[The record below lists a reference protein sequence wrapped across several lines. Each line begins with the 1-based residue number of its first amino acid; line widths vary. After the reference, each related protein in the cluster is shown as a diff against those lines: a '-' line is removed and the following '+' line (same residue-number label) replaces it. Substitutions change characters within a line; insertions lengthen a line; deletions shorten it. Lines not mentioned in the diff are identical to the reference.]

1 MTQKKRGLG
10 FNPLLGLDQ
19 STVDAVLN
27 TEKTDP
33 MVKGTSGTG
42 GSTGLLQLAIE
53 KIVPNPFQPRTRF
66 SELELDELSDS
77 IRQHGVMQPVV
88 VRQTVRGYELIA
100 GERRWRASQR
110 AGLAEIPALVRDLD
124 DQQVAALALIENIQR
139 EQLTAIEQARALAR
153 MRDQFSMDQT
163 ALATMISSSRSNVA
177 NLLRLLNLSQG
188 VQSMLEEGRLEMGH
202 ARALLPLPENMQ
214 VKTAEDVL
222 RSQLSVRQTETL
234 VRRLLSDDSK
244 PDQGGDQKDPDVGRL
259 EAKLSDRLG
268 ASVQI
273 KPKSGGKGHIVIEYG
288 SLDILD
294 GIVARLKTKD

>member
-27 TEKTDP
+27 TEKTDSTI
-33 MVKGTSGTG
+33 KGTSGP
-42 GSTGLLQLAIE
+42 SGLLQLAIE

-66 SELELDELSDS
+66 NELELDELSDS

-202 ARALLPLPENMQ
+202 ARSLLPLPENMQ

-222 RSQLSVRQTETL
+222 RSKLSVRQTETL
-234 VRRLLSDDSK
+234 VKRLLSDNSK
-244 PDQGGDQKDPDVGRL
+244 RDQGSDQKDPDVSRL

>member
-27 TEKTDP
+27 TEKTDATI
-33 MVKGTSGTG
+33 KGTG
-42 GSTGLLQLAIE
+42 GPSGLLQLAIE

-66 SELELDELSDS
+66 NELELDELSDS

-234 VRRLLSDDSK
+234 VKRLLSDNSK
-244 PDQGGDQKDPDVGRL
+244 RDQGSDQKDPDVSRL

>member
-27 TEKTDP
+27 KDQTSQNTEKL
-33 MVKGTSGTG
+33 SNAA
-42 GSTGLLQLAIE
+42 GLIQLAVE

-110 AGLAEIPALVRDLD
+110 AGITEIPAIIRDLD

-177 NLLRLLNLSQG
+177 NLLRLLNLAQG
-188 VQSMLEEGRLEMGH
+188 VQTMLEDGRLEMGH

-214 VKTAEDVL
+214 QKTAEDVL
-222 RSQLSVRQTETL
+222 KSQLSVRQTETL
-234 VRRLLSDDSK
+234 VKRLLADDTSPSK
-244 PDQGGDQKDPDVGRL
+244 SEDKDPDVSRL

-273 KPKSGGKGHIVIEYG
+273 KAKSGGKGHIVIEYG

-294 GIVARLKTKD
+294 GIVARLKAKE

>member
-27 TEKTDP
+27 TDKTDSTI
-33 MVKGTSGTG
+33 KGTSGRP
-42 GSTGLLQLAIE
+42 GLLQLEIE

-66 SELELDELSDS
+66 NELELDELSDS

-234 VRRLLSDDSK
+234 VKRLLSDNSK
-244 PDQGGDQKDPDVGRL
+244 RDQGSDQKDPDVSRL

-273 KPKSGGKGHIVIEYG
+273 QPKSGGKGHIVIEYG

>member
-27 TEKTDP
+27 KDQTSQNTEKP
-33 MVKGTSGTG
+33 SNAA
-42 GSTGLLQLAIE
+42 GLIQVAVE

-110 AGLAEIPALVRDLD
+110 AGITEIPAIIRDLD

-177 NLLRLLNLSQG
+177 NLLRLLNLAQG
-188 VQSMLEEGRLEMGH
+188 VQTMLEDGSLEMGH

-214 VKTAEDVL
+214 QKTAEDVL
-222 RSQLSVRQTETL
+222 KSQLSVRQTETL
-234 VRRLLSDDSK
+234 VKRLLADDTSPSK
-244 PDQGGDQKDPDVGRL
+244 SEDKDPDVSRL

-273 KPKSGGKGHIVIEYG
+273 KAKSGGKGHIVIEYG

-294 GIVARLKTKD
+294 GIVARLKAKE

>member
-27 TEKTDP
+27 KDQTSQNTEKP
-33 MVKGTSGTG
+33 SNAA
-42 GSTGLLQLAIE
+42 GLIQLAVE

-110 AGLAEIPALVRDLD
+110 AGITEIPAIVRDLD

-177 NLLRLLNLSQG
+177 NLLRLLNLAQG
-188 VQSMLEEGRLEMGH
+188 VQTMLEDGRLEMGH

-214 VKTAEDVL
+214 QKTAEDVL
-222 RSQLSVRQTETL
+222 KSQLSVRQTETL
-234 VRRLLSDDSK
+234 VKRLLVDDTSPSK
-244 PDQGGDQKDPDVGRL
+244 SEDKDPDVSRL

-273 KPKSGGKGHIVIEYG
+273 KAKSGGKGHIVIEYG

-294 GIVARLKTKD
+294 GIVARLKAKE

>member
-27 TEKTDP
+27 KDQTIQNTKQP
-33 MVKGTSGTG
+33 NNSA
-42 GSTGLLQLAIE
+42 GLIHLAVE

-66 SELELDELSDS
+66 SELELNELSDS

-88 VRQTVRGYELIA
+88 VRQTVRGFELIA

-110 AGLAEIPALVRDLD
+110 AGITEIPAIVRDLD

-139 EQLTAIEQARALAR
+139 EELTAIEQARALAR

-177 NLLRLLNLSQG
+177 NLLRLLNLALG
-188 VQSMLEEGRLEMGH
+188 VQTMLEDGRLEMGH

-214 VKTAEDVL
+214 QKTAEDVL
-222 RSQLSVRQTETL
+222 KSQLSVRQTETL
-234 VRRLLSDDSK
+234 VKRLLADDTASSK
-244 PDQGGDQKDPDVGRL
+244 SEDKDPDVSRL

-268 ASVQI
+268 ATVQI
-273 KPKSGGKGHIVIEYG
+273 KAKSGGKGHIVIEYG

-294 GIVARLKTKD
+294 GIVARLKAKE

>member
-27 TEKTDP
+27 TEKTDSTI
-33 MVKGTSGTG
+33 KETSGP
-42 GSTGLLQLAIE
+42 SGLLQLAIE
-53 KIVPNPFQPRTRF
+53 KLVPNPFQPRTRF
-66 SELELDELSDS
+66 NELELDELSDS

-234 VRRLLSDDSK
+234 VKRLLSDNSK
-244 PDQGGDQKDPDVGRL
+244 RDQGSDQKDPDVSRL

>member
-27 TEKTDP
+27 KDQTSQNTEKP
-33 MVKGTSGTG
+33 SNAA
-42 GSTGLLQLAIE
+42 GLIQLAVE

-110 AGLAEIPALVRDLD
+110 AGITEIPAIVRDLD

-177 NLLRLLNLSQG
+177 NLLRLLNLAQG
-188 VQSMLEEGRLEMGH
+188 VQTMLEDGRLEMGH

-214 VKTAEDVL
+214 QKTAEDVL
-222 RSQLSVRQTETL
+222 KSQLSVRQTETL
-234 VRRLLSDDSK
+234 VKRLLADDTSPSK
-244 PDQGGDQKDPDVGRL
+244 SEDKDPDVSRL

-273 KPKSGGKGHIVIEYG
+273 KAKSGGKGHIVIEYG

-294 GIVARLKTKD
+294 GIVARLKAKE

>member
-27 TEKTDP
+27 TEKTDSTI
-33 MVKGTSGTG
+33 KGTSG
-42 GSTGLLQLAIE
+42 SSGLLQLAIE

-66 SELELDELSDS
+66 NELELDELSDS

-110 AGLAEIPALVRDLD
+110 AGLAVIPALVRDLD

-234 VRRLLSDDSK
+234 VKRLLSDNSK
-244 PDQGGDQKDPDVGRL
+244 RDQGSDQKDPDVSRL

>member
-27 TEKTDP
+27 TEKTDSTI
-33 MVKGTSGTG
+33 KGTSG
-42 GSTGLLQLAIE
+42 SSGLLQLAIE

-66 SELELDELSDS
+66 NELELDELSDS

-214 VKTAEDVL
+214 VKIAEDVL

-234 VRRLLSDDSK
+234 VKRLLSDNSK
-244 PDQGGDQKDPDVGRL
+244 RHQGSDQKDPDVSRL

>member
-27 TEKTDP
+27 TEKTDSTI
-33 MVKGTSGTG
+33 KGTNGPS
-42 GSTGLLQLAIE
+42 GLLQLAIE

-66 SELELDELSDS
+66 NELELDELSDS

-110 AGLAEIPALVRDLD
+110 AGLAEIPALIRDLD

-202 ARALLPLPENMQ
+202 ARSLLPLPENMQ

-234 VRRLLSDDSK
+234 VKRLLSDNSK
-244 PDQGGDQKDPDVGRL
+244 RDQGSDHKDPDVSRL

>member
-27 TEKTDP
+27 TEKPDP
-33 MVKGTSGTG
+33 MVKGTSG
-42 GSTGLLQLAIE
+42 SSGLLRLAIE

-100 GERRWRASQR
+100 GERRWRACQR

-163 ALATMISSSRSNVA
+163 ALATMISSSRPNVA

-214 VKTAEDVL
+214 AKTAEDVL

-244 PDQGGDQKDPDVGRL
+244 PDQGGDQKDPDVSRL
-259 EAKLSDRLG
+259 ETKLSDWLG

>member
-10 FNPLLGLDQ
+10 FNPLLELDQ

-27 TEKTDP
+27 AEKTDSTI
-33 MVKGTSGTG
+33 KGTSGP
-42 GSTGLLQLAIE
+42 SGLLQLAIE

-66 SELELDELSDS
+66 NELELDELSDS

-234 VRRLLSDDSK
+234 VKRLLSDNSK
-244 PDQGGDQKDPDVGRL
+244 RDQGSDQKDPDVSRL

>member
-27 TEKTDP
+27 KDQ
-33 MVKGTSGTG
+33 TSQNTKRP
-42 GSTGLLQLAIE
+42 SNAAGLIQLGVE
-53 KIVPNPFQPRTRF
+53 KIVQNPFQPRTRF

-110 AGLAEIPALVRDLD
+110 AGITDIPAIVRDLD

-177 NLLRLLNLSQG
+177 NLLRLLNLAQG
-188 VQSMLEEGRLEMGH
+188 VQTMLEDGRLEMGH

-214 VKTAEDVL
+214 QKTAEDVL
-222 RSQLSVRQTETL
+222 KSQLSVRQTETL
-234 VRRLLSDDSK
+234 VKRLLADDTLPPKSEH
-244 PDQGGDQKDPDVGRL
+244 KDPDVSRL

-268 ASVQI
+268 ATVQI
-273 KPKSGGKGHIVIEYG
+273 KAKSGGKGHIVIEYG

-294 GIVARLKTKD
+294 GIVARLKAKE

>member
-27 TEKTDP
+27 TEKTDSTI
-33 MVKGTSGTG
+33 KGTCGPS
-42 GSTGLLQLAIE
+42 GLLQLAIE

-66 SELELDELSDS
+66 NELELDELSDS

-177 NLLRLLNLSQG
+177 NLLLLLNLSQG
-188 VQSMLEEGRLEMGH
+188 VQSMREEGRLEMGH
-202 ARALLPLPENMQ
+202 ARALLPLPEYMQ

-234 VRRLLSDDSK
+234 VKRLLSDNSK
-244 PDQGGDQKDPDVGRL
+244 RDQGSDQKDPDVSRL

>member
-27 TEKTDP
+27 TEKTDATI
-33 MVKGTSGTG
+33 KGTSGP
-42 GSTGLLQLAIE
+42 SGLLQLAIE

-66 SELELDELSDS
+66 NELELDELSDS

-110 AGLAEIPALVRDLD
+110 AGLAEIPALIRDLD

-202 ARALLPLPENMQ
+202 ARSLLPLPENMQ

-234 VRRLLSDDSK
+234 VKRLLSDNSK
-244 PDQGGDQKDPDVGRL
+244 RDQGSDQKDPDVSRL

>member
-27 TEKTDP
+27 TEQTDSTI
-33 MVKGTSGTG
+33 KGTSGRP
-42 GSTGLLQLAIE
+42 GLLQLAIE
-53 KIVPNPFQPRTRF
+53 KIVPNPYQPRTRF
-66 SELELDELSDS
+66 NELELDELSDS

-222 RSQLSVRQTETL
+222 RSKLSVRQTETL
-234 VRRLLSDDSK
+234 VKRLLSDNSK
-244 PDQGGDQKDPDVGRL
+244 RDQGSDQKDPDVSRL

>member
-27 TEKTDP
+27 KDQTSQNTEKP
-33 MVKGTSGTG
+33 SNVA
-42 GSTGLLQLAIE
+42 GLIQLAVE

-110 AGLAEIPALVRDLD
+110 AGITEIPAIIRDLD

-177 NLLRLLNLSQG
+177 NLLRLLNLAQG
-188 VQSMLEEGRLEMGH
+188 VQTMLEDGRLEMGH

-214 VKTAEDVL
+214 QKTAEDVL
-222 RSQLSVRQTETL
+222 KSQLSVRQTETL
-234 VRRLLSDDSK
+234 VKRLLADDTSPSK
-244 PDQGGDQKDPDVGRL
+244 SEDKDPDVSRL

-273 KPKSGGKGHIVIEYG
+273 KAKSGGKGHIVIEYG

-294 GIVARLKTKD
+294 GIVARLKAKE

>member
-10 FNPLLGLDQ
+10 FNPLLRLDQ

-27 TEKTDP
+27 TEKTDSTI
-33 MVKGTSGTG
+33 KGSNGP
-42 GSTGLLQLAIE
+42 SGLLQLAIE

-66 SELELDELSDS
+66 NELELDELSDS

-234 VRRLLSDDSK
+234 VKRLLSDNSK
-244 PDQGGDQKDPDVGRL
+244 RDQGSDQKDPDVTRL
-259 EAKLSDRLG
+259 EAKLSDWLG

>member
-27 TEKTDP
+27 TEKTDSTI
-33 MVKGTSGTG
+33 KGTSGP
-42 GSTGLLQLAIE
+42 SGLLQLAIE

-66 SELELDELSDS
+66 NELELDELSDS

-234 VRRLLSDDSK
+234 VKRLLSDNSK
-244 PDQGGDQKDPDVGRL
+244 RDQGSDQKDPDVSRL

-273 KPKSGGKGHIVIEYG
+273 KPKSGGKGHILIEYG

>member
-1 MTQKKRGLG
+1 
-10 FNPLLGLDQ
+10 
-19 STVDAVLN
+19 
-27 TEKTDP
+27 
-33 MVKGTSGTG
+33 
-42 GSTGLLQLAIE
+42 
-53 KIVPNPFQPRTRF
+53 
-66 SELELDELSDS
+66 
-77 IRQHGVMQPVV
+77 MQPVV
-88 VRQTVRGYELIA
+88 VRQTVRGFELIA

-110 AGLAEIPALVRDLD
+110 AGITEIPAIIRDLD

-177 NLLRLLNLSQG
+177 NLLRLLNLAQG
-188 VQSMLEEGRLEMGH
+188 VQTMLEDGRLEMGH

-214 VKTAEDVL
+214 QKTAEDVL
-222 RSQLSVRQTETL
+222 KSQLSVRQTETL
-234 VRRLLSDDSK
+234 VKRLLADDTSPSK
-244 PDQGGDQKDPDVGRL
+244 SEDKDPDVSRL

-273 KPKSGGKGHIVIEYG
+273 KAKSGGKGHIVIEYG

-294 GIVARLKTKD
+294 GIVARLKAKE

>member
-27 TEKTDP
+27 TEKTDSTI
-33 MVKGTSGTG
+33 KGTSGP
-42 GSTGLLQLAIE
+42 SGLLQLAIE

-66 SELELDELSDS
+66 NELELDELSDS

-110 AGLAEIPALVRDLD
+110 AGLAVIPALVRDLD

-234 VRRLLSDDSK
+234 VKRLLSDNSK
-244 PDQGGDQKDPDVGRL
+244 RDQGSDQKDPDVSRL

>member
-27 TEKTDP
+27 KDQ
-33 MVKGTSGTG
+33 TSQNATQPNN
-42 GSTGLLQLAIE
+42 SAGLIQLAVE

-66 SELELDELSDS
+66 NELELDELSDS

-110 AGLAEIPALVRDLD
+110 AGITEIPAIVRDLD

-163 ALATMISSSRSNVA
+163 SLATMISSSRSNVA
-177 NLLRLLNLSQG
+177 NLLRLLNLAQG
-188 VQSMLEEGRLEMGH
+188 VQTMLEDGRLEMGH

-214 VKTAEDVL
+214 QKTAEDVL
-222 RSQLSVRQTETL
+222 KSQLSVRQTETL
-234 VRRLLSDDSK
+234 VKRLLSDDTTPSK
-244 PDQGGDQKDPDVGRL
+244 SEDKDPDVSRL

-268 ASVQI
+268 AMVQI
-273 KPKSGGKGHIVIEYG
+273 KAKSGGKGHIVIEYG

-294 GIVARLKTKD
+294 GIVARLKAKE

>member
-27 TEKTDP
+27 KDHTSQNTEKP
-33 MVKGTSGTG
+33 SNAA
-42 GSTGLLQLAIE
+42 GLIQLAVE

-88 VRQTVRGYELIA
+88 VRQTVRGFELIA

-110 AGLAEIPALVRDLD
+110 AGITEIPAIIRDLD

-177 NLLRLLNLSQG
+177 NLLRLLNLVQG
-188 VQSMLEEGRLEMGH
+188 VQTMLENGRLEMGH

-214 VKTAEDVL
+214 QKTAEDVL
-222 RSQLSVRQTETL
+222 KSQLSVRQTETL
-234 VRRLLSDDSK
+234 VKRLLADDTSPSK
-244 PDQGGDQKDPDVGRL
+244 SEDKDPDVSRL

-273 KPKSGGKGHIVIEYG
+273 KAKSGGKGHIVIEYG

-294 GIVARLKTKD
+294 GIVARLKAKE

>member
-27 TEKTDP
+27 TEKTDFTI
-33 MVKGTSGTG
+33 KGTSGP
-42 GSTGLLQLAIE
+42 SGLLQLAIE

-66 SELELDELSDS
+66 NELELDELSDS

-234 VRRLLSDDSK
+234 VKRLLSDNSK
-244 PDQGGDQKDPDVGRL
+244 RDQGSDQKDPDVSRL

>member
-27 TEKTDP
+27 TEKTDS
-33 MVKGTSGTG
+33 MVKGTSG
-42 GSTGLLQLAIE
+42 SSGLLQLAIE

-244 PDQGGDQKDPDVGRL
+244 PDQGGDQKDPDVSRL